1 MSPQLLVLSEQQD
14 WVMKFCTA
22 FADWLI
28 GKIILPNASKNL
40 TVYYSALLLMTL
52 WFSACETF
60 SKLLKVN
67 HMHAPMN
74 RLKLI
79 PSWMMKK
86 KKQNWNIKNAQGRIS
101 TVGPDD
107 FSV

>member
-1 MSPQLLVLSEQQD
+1 
-14 WVMKFCTA
+14 MKFYTA

-28 GKIILPNASKNL
+28 GKIILANASKNL

-67 HMHAPMN
+67 RIHAPMN
-74 RLKLI
+74 KLKLI
-79 PSWMMKK
+79 PSQMMKK
-86 KKQNWNIKNAQGRIS
+86 KKNKTEILRMPRAEFQL
-101 TVGPDD
+101 
-107 FSV
+107 